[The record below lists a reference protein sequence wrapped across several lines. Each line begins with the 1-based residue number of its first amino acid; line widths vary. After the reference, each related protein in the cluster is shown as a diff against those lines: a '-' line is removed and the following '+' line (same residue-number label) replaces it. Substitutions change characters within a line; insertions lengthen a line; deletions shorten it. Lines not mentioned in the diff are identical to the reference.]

1 MAKLKIKRAVS
12 FVMATVL
19 SLTAFMGVGTNTAF
33 AAAGEK
39 TNVYM
44 VDFPRDGDANY
55 DGVWGYNNLTL
66 KNGWHT
72 GSATHTNLKAI
83 GSFSGNVG
91 YCIEPGVHL
100 SMGQSMTQYD
110 ENYFNNIQA
119 NGVISGDEIR
129 QYIGRI
135 LQYGY
140 RGTIST
146 SWRSQNEAAANSI
159 AHAYA
164 TQLLIWE
171 TIVGERDANFNH
183 KAASGCS
190 NVKDVVNA
198 AHPLRSKI
206 FSYYDSMVANIQKH
220 TVVPSFC
227 NRSVGSAKTL
237 ELEWDGSKYTTTLT
251 DANNV
256 LSNYSFSASISGVS
270 FSTNGNKL
278 TVSMEKAP
286 SDAFTITASKKNSVR
301 RGVVVWSEGKH
312 GTGSSVQD
320 VVSYAQEVGDP
331 VSGYVKMKVSY
342 GSCQIVKT
350 SEDGKVDGI
359 NFTISGNGINQT
371 VTTANG
377 GKFQLDNL
385 MPGVY
390 TVTEQSIDKYVPQE
404 THRVT
409 VVAGQVATVNFN
421 NVLKRGDL
429 QVVKSSED
437 NLVEGVKFHLYGT
450 SLAGI
455 AVDQYAV
462 TDANGVATFKDVLI
476 SGSEPYTVEEV
487 DTEVRYVVPEN
498 QTAAI
503 QWKSVTKRDFSN
515 ILKKFTVTVT
525 KSDKEEGTAQGDA
538 TLAGAVYGIYKGE
551 TLVDK
556 YVTDAN
562 GQFTTKEYIC
572 DTDWTVRE
580 ITPSEGY
587 LLDKTIHKV
596 GADPKLYE
604 VEHNL
609 TANDVTEQVMKGNIA
624 VIKHTDDG
632 ETKIETPE
640 KGAEFEVY
648 LKSSGSYDA
657 AEEDERDTLV
667 CDENGFAQSKDMPY
681 GVYTVHQTKGWEGRE
696 LMSDFD
702 VFISKDGQT
711 YRYLIN
717 NANFESFIKVVK
729 KDAETGKT
737 IPYAGAGFQIYDPA
751 GNKVTMTFTYPT
763 PTTIDTFYT
772 DADGQLVTPEKL
784 EYGKGYSLVEVQAP
798 YGYVL
803 DSTPVS
809 FDVTEENATQ
819 EGTIKLVKV
828 EKPNMAQKGTI
839 SVEKTGEVFFGVN
852 VSGEEGKDVI
862 YQPVYKVKGLT
873 GATYEITADEDVV
886 TPDGT
891 LRYQKGD
898 VVDTI
903 TTDEEGIA
911 KSKELYLGKYTV
923 TETKA
928 PEGMVINKD
937 GHQVELTYAG
947 QEVAVTETATSFY
960 NERQKVKISLEK
972 VLEQDE
978 TFGIGKNDE
987 LKNISFGLY
996 AKEDIVSESG
1006 TVIPADGLIEIIGLA
1021 EDGTATVATDLP
1033 FGSYYI
1039 KEMATD
1045 EHYILNDEQYA
1056 FTFDYAG
1063 QDTETVEIKGMITTI
1078 YKKLVT
1084 NSVAYMMMARLG
1096 INVGEYFEA
1105 EDFRDV
1111 TNFNTQE
1118 TLNALG
1124 FATSDIA
1131 EMGLSEISKTIRA
1144 LSRNNRIIE
1153 ADRQS
1158 GYNRDENTTERSG
1171 KNERDHIHDGRGL
1184 QPSGSDLARTAGAG
1198 GGQMVTDEENIS
1210 QGTAQSPVLQ
1220 SPDERNPD
1228 KAFVGST
1235 AEGERTGGNSGAGDG
1250 SQGGTD
1256 RTDESRRHDE
1266 LGSADEQ
1273 HQELGSGDRESTG
1286 HLRLEHYDRNHED
1299 KSLPFFHSD
1308 KDINEILRTTPHLSA
1323 SLEEIKDFYER
1334 TQDNVERTEFIK
1346 SIFNHDYT
1354 ELTLEDGRTV
1364 GYKTFQNVL
1373 HLWEGH
1379 YESRTKQSYYDWGV
1393 IARHFEAMRLLG
1405 ELNDRMKPLPSMDG
1419 QLSLILDG
1427 QAGADKTSAFSFSQE
1442 MIDAVLTRGSGIS
1455 NGKMRIYEQF
1465 EKSLSV
1471 KENVDFLK
1479 NEYGWGGSA
1488 PVIIGTG
1495 INEQHDGKGISLA
1508 RGFGN
1513 DAPKLTLKWTQVEKR
1528 IGELIRMDR
1537 YLNPKEKEYYPKD

>member
-19 SLTAFMGVGTNTAF
+19 SLTAFMGVGANTAF

-55 DGVWGYNNLTL
+55 DGVWGHNNLTL

-206 FSYYDSMVANIQKH
+206 FSYYDSMVASIQKH

-227 NRSVGSAKTL
+227 NRSAGSAKTL

-421 NVLKRGDL
+421 NVLKRGEL

-437 NLVEGVKFHLYGT
+437 NLVEGVKFRLYGT

-498 QTAAI
+498 QTAPI

-648 LKSSGSYDA
+648 LKSSGNYDA

-737 IPYAGAGFQIYDPA
+737 IPYAGAGFQIYDPS

-828 EKPNMAQKGTI
+828 EKPNMAQKGSI

-862 YQPVYKVKGLT
+862 YQPVYKVKGLA
-873 GATYEITADEDVV
+873 GATYKITADEDVV

-891 LRYQKGD
+891 LRYHKGD

-903 TTDEEGIA
+903 TTDEEGTA

-947 QEVAVTETATSFY
+947 QEVVVTETATSFY

-972 VLEQDE
+972 MLEQDE

-1039 KEMATD
+1039 KEMTTD

-1056 FTFDYAG
+1056 FIFDYAG
-1063 QDTETVEIKGMITTI
+1063 QDTETVEIKVNDGKPIENKLIYGSVSGKKVDENGEALAGAVIGIFKADETEFTAEHAFMTVKSGEDGSFAFKKVPYGNWIVKEIEAPEGFVLDGTAHAVTI
-1078 YKKLVT
+1078 DWNEQV
-1084 NSVAYMMMARLG
+1084 
-1096 INVGEYFEA
+1096 IEA
-1105 EDFRDV
+1105 EITNEYIHGNIRLTKVDADYPDNKLTGATFEVYKDV
-1111 TNFNTQE
+1111 N
-1118 TLNALG
+1118 
-1124 FATSDIA
+1124 
-1131 EMGLSEISKTIRA
+1131 
-1144 LSRNNRIIE
+1144 
-1153 ADRQS
+1153 
-1158 GYNRDENTTERSG
+1158 
-1171 KNERDHIHDGRGL
+1171 
-1184 QPSGSDLARTAGAG
+1184 
-1198 GGQMVTDEENIS
+1198 
-1210 QGTAQSPVLQ
+1210 
-1220 SPDERNPD
+1220 
-1228 KAFVGST
+1228 
-1235 AEGERTGGNSGAGDG
+1235 GDG
-1250 SQGGTD
+1250 KLD
-1256 RTDESRRHDE
+1256 DKDE
-1266 LGSADEQ
+1266 LVGNLEETSVGIYEI
-1273 HQELGSGDRESTG
+1273 QELLYGKYLVKETKAPEGFVLDEGVYSVSITEDEKT
-1286 HLRLEHYDRNHED
+1286 YDVEN
-1299 KSLPFFHSD
+1299 KAGVGF
-1308 KDINEILRTTPHLSA
+1308 INQAMKGNLK
-1323 SLEEIKDFYER
+1323 IK
-1334 TQDNVERTEFIK
+1334 
-1346 SIFNHDYT
+1346 
-1354 ELTLEDGRTV
+1354 
-1364 GYKTFQNVL
+1364 
-1373 HLWEGH
+1373 
-1379 YESRTKQSYYDWGV
+1379 
-1393 IARHFEAMRLLG
+1393 
-1405 ELNDRMKPLPSMDG
+1405 
-1419 QLSLILDG
+1419 
-1427 QAGADKTSAFSFSQE
+1427 KTSS
-1442 MIDAVLTRGSGIS
+1442 
-1455 NGKMRIYEQF
+1455 
-1465 EKSLSV
+1465 
-1471 KENVDFLK
+1471 
-1479 NEYGWGGSA
+1479 
-1488 PVIIGTG
+1488 
-1495 INEQHDGKGISLA
+1495 DGKVE
-1508 RGFGN
+1508 GFTFRITGVN
-1513 DAPKLTLKWTQVEKR
+1513 GYDSTFTTDKNGEIFVDGLR
-1528 IGELIRMDR
+1528 IGEYTVSEVSDNVSAGYILPADKKITVQADSTVEIEMHNELRDT
-1537 YLNPKEKEYYPKD
+1537 PKTGDDSRTGLWMVLAGLSAAGIAATVIASKRKKKKEGNE

>member
-19 SLTAFMGVGTNTAF
+19 SLTAFMGVGANTAF

-55 DGVWGYNNLTL
+55 DGVWGHNNLTL

-206 FSYYDSMVANIQKH
+206 FSYYDSMVASIQKH

-227 NRSVGSAKTL
+227 NRSAGSAKTL

-256 LSNYSFSASISGVS
+256 LSNYSFSANISGVS

-320 VVSYAQEVGDP
+320 VVSYAQEVGNP

-476 SGSEPYTVEEV
+476 SGTEPYTVEEV

-498 QTAAI
+498 QTAPI

-624 VIKHTDDG
+624 IIKHTDDG

-648 LKSSGSYDA
+648 LKSSGNYDA

-737 IPYAGAGFQIYDPA
+737 IPYAGAGFQIYDPS
-751 GNKVTMTFTYPT
+751 GNKVTMTFTYPA

-862 YQPVYKVKGLT
+862 YQPVYKIKGLT

-891 LRYQKGD
+891 LRYHKGD

-903 TTDEEGIA
+903 TTDEDGTA

-947 QEVAVTETATSFY
+947 QDVAVTETATSFY

-1006 TVIPADGLIEIIGLA
+1006 TVIPADGLIEIIGLT
-1021 EDGTATVATDLP
+1021 EDGTATAATDLT

-1063 QDTETVEIKGMITTI
+1063 QDTETVEIKVNEGKPIENKLIYGSVSGKKVDENGEVLAGAVIGIFKADETEFTAEHAFMTVKSGEDGSFAFKKVPYGNWIVKEIEAPEGFVLDGTAHAVTIDQNEQVIEVEITNKYIHGNIRLTKVDADYPDNKLTGATFEVYKDVNGDGKLDDKDELVGNLEETSVGI
-1078 YKKLVT
+1078 YEMQELLYGKYLVKETKAPEGFVLDDGVYSVSITEDEKTYDVENKAGVGFINQAMKGNLKIKKTSSDGKVEGFTFRITGVNGYDSTFTTDKNGEIFVDGL
-1084 NSVAYMMMARLG
+1084 R
-1096 INVGEYFEA
+1096 IGEYT
-1105 EDFRDV
+1105 V
-1111 TNFNTQE
+1111 
-1118 TLNALG
+1118 
-1124 FATSDIA
+1124 
-1131 EMGLSEISKTIRA
+1131 SEISDNVSAGYILPADKKITVQADSTVEIEMHNELRDTPKTGDD
-1144 LSRNNRIIE
+1144 S
-1153 ADRQS
+1153 
-1158 GYNRDENTTERSG
+1158 
-1171 KNERDHIHDGRGL
+1171 
-1184 QPSGSDLARTAGAG
+1184 
-1198 GGQMVTDEENIS
+1198 
-1210 QGTAQSPVLQ
+1210 
-1220 SPDERNPD
+1220 
-1228 KAFVGST
+1228 
-1235 AEGERTGGNSGAGDG
+1235 RTGLWMVLAG
-1250 SQGGTD
+1250 
-1256 RTDESRRHDE
+1256 
-1266 LGSADEQ
+1266 
-1273 HQELGSGDRESTG
+1273 
-1286 HLRLEHYDRNHED
+1286 
-1299 KSLPFFHSD
+1299 
-1308 KDINEILRTTPHLSA
+1308 LSA
-1323 SLEEIKDFYER
+1323 AGVAA
-1334 TQDNVERTEFIK
+1334 T
-1346 SIFNHDYT
+1346 
-1354 ELTLEDGRTV
+1354 
-1364 GYKTFQNVL
+1364 
-1373 HLWEGH
+1373 
-1379 YESRTKQSYYDWGV
+1379 V
-1393 IARHFEAMRLLG
+1393 IASKR
-1405 ELNDRMKPLPSMDG
+1405 K
-1419 QLSLILDG
+1419 
-1427 QAGADKTSAFSFSQE
+1427 K
-1442 MIDAVLTRGSGIS
+1442 
-1455 NGKMRIYEQF
+1455 K
-1465 EKSLSV
+1465 
-1471 KENVDFLK
+1471 KEG
-1479 NEYGWGGSA
+1479 NE
-1488 PVIIGTG
+1488 
-1495 INEQHDGKGISLA
+1495 
-1508 RGFGN
+1508 
-1513 DAPKLTLKWTQVEKR
+1513 
-1528 IGELIRMDR
+1528 
-1537 YLNPKEKEYYPKD
+1537 

>member
-206 FSYYDSMVANIQKH
+206 FSYYDSMVASIQKH

-286 SDAFTITASKKNSVR
+286 SDVFTITASKKNSVR

-409 VVAGQVATVNFN
+409 VVAGQIATVNFN

-450 SLAGI
+450 SLADI

-737 IPYAGAGFQIYDPA
+737 IPYAGAGFQIYDTA

-903 TTDEEGIA
+903 TTDEEGTA

-1063 QDTETVEIKGMITTI
+1063 QDTETVEIKVNDGKPIENKLIYGSVSGKKVDENGKALAGAVIGIFKADETEFTAEHAFMTVKSGEDGSFAFKKVPYGNWIVKEIEAPEGFVLDGTAHAVTI
-1078 YKKLVT
+1078 DRNEQV
-1084 NSVAYMMMARLG
+1084 
-1096 INVGEYFEA
+1096 IEA
-1105 EDFRDV
+1105 EITNEYIHGNIRLTKVDADYLDNKLTGATFEVYKDV
-1111 TNFNTQE
+1111 N
-1118 TLNALG
+1118 
-1124 FATSDIA
+1124 
-1131 EMGLSEISKTIRA
+1131 
-1144 LSRNNRIIE
+1144 
-1153 ADRQS
+1153 
-1158 GYNRDENTTERSG
+1158 
-1171 KNERDHIHDGRGL
+1171 
-1184 QPSGSDLARTAGAG
+1184 
-1198 GGQMVTDEENIS
+1198 
-1210 QGTAQSPVLQ
+1210 
-1220 SPDERNPD
+1220 
-1228 KAFVGST
+1228 
-1235 AEGERTGGNSGAGDG
+1235 GDG
-1250 SQGGTD
+1250 KLD
-1256 RTDESRRHDE
+1256 DKDE
-1266 LGSADEQ
+1266 LVG
-1273 HQELGSGDRESTG
+1273 
-1286 HLRLEHYDRNHED
+1286 N
-1299 KSLPFFHSD
+1299 
-1308 KDINEILRTTPHLSA
+1308 
-1323 SLEEIKDFYER
+1323 LEETSVGIYEMKELLYGKYLVKETKAPEGFVLDEGVYSVSITEDEKTYDVENKAGVGFINQAMKGNLKIK
-1334 TQDNVERTEFIK
+1334 
-1346 SIFNHDYT
+1346 
-1354 ELTLEDGRTV
+1354 
-1364 GYKTFQNVL
+1364 
-1373 HLWEGH
+1373 
-1379 YESRTKQSYYDWGV
+1379 
-1393 IARHFEAMRLLG
+1393 
-1405 ELNDRMKPLPSMDG
+1405 
-1419 QLSLILDG
+1419 
-1427 QAGADKTSAFSFSQE
+1427 KTSS
-1442 MIDAVLTRGSGIS
+1442 
-1455 NGKMRIYEQF
+1455 
-1465 EKSLSV
+1465 
-1471 KENVDFLK
+1471 
-1479 NEYGWGGSA
+1479 
-1488 PVIIGTG
+1488 
-1495 INEQHDGKGISLA
+1495 DGKVE
-1508 RGFGN
+1508 GFTFRITGVN
-1513 DAPKLTLKWTQVEKR
+1513 GYDSTFTTDKNGEIFVDGLR
-1528 IGELIRMDR
+1528 IGEYTVSEVSDNVSAGYILPADKKITVQADSTVEIEMHNELRDT
-1537 YLNPKEKEYYPKD
+1537 PKTGDDSRTGLWMVLAGLSAAGIAATVIASKRKKKKEGNE